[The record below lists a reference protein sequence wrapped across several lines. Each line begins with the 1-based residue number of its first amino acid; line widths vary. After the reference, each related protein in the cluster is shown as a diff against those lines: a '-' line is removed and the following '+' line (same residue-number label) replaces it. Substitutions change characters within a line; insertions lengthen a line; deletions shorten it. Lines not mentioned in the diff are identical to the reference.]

1 MYSFTLTQ
9 KKIALIAGIILS
21 LVFLVIF
28 SAYGWLQ
35 SNSGKQQLVRWIEA
49 AANNG
54 NTKLAIGSLEG
65 SVPSAMVLTD
75 IWVSDSEGVWLKVDR
90 VDYRWSPWSLLN
102 GKFWVKELAAHTID
116 LLRKPIFTKT
126 ETDASPQENS
136 EPFTGIPVA
145 VSIDRLV
152 AERIRLGKTVLGEEV
167 QLNLNSQL
175 AYLGLSEGLS
185 FNLNL
190 KRIDQ
195 TPGKVDL
202 EISFFP
208 LAKTFVMGLN
218 AEEPAGG
225 LLVHALQVPDLP
237 EMSATI
243 MGDGTLEDWQGRF
256 DFHAGPSLG
265 VEGQAGLKTIA
276 SEQYAL
282 DLTMKA
288 KLASYIPPEFLDAW
302 GDSVELSTRVVS
314 ESFKKIKVEKLNV
327 SHPAVH
333 LDVDGDVDLGE
344 GEMGL
349 LYSLTA
355 GEDTAF
361 STMVPDVHW
370 NALKLSG
377 TAEGLMVQPTIDVTV
392 EGKELK
398 AAKYTIPFTNV
409 KLQIIPDK
417 PLGQKGFKLALRGN
431 GLVNGLSGPDPTLE
445 KIIPEKI
452 DWGLLANVDLDHQH
466 IDLNKFEVL
475 TDLAGVNVKGQLNQ
489 WGEQA
494 KITSVVNL
502 PELSKFSEL
511 AQTKLTGNLNLDL
524 SVESEEFGK
533 TIFTRFDTVI
543 ADLVTDFPEV
553 NTLAGNRINIG
564 GKASLG
570 KDGLVQLD
578 SLAFKGEAISGLLN
592 VTLTEKQVVDADWSV
607 IFPRLAVLSQKVGK
621 NLSGQLQ
628 VRGKAQGPLPSPR
641 VIASVESK
649 DLIVDELIVEKG
661 RVDLTVGN
669 LQKSPTGTLETHIIA
684 NELEATTSNNFA
696 LQPND
701 RLSLNKIKVTGLG
714 TEILGDLV
722 VDLKSISANGTLNG
736 KILDYSTINDITKQN
751 ISGDSTLEVSLSN
764 DDGQTVNF
772 RTEVDGFKLEGDS
785 PLAIKNIVM
794 SGEVTNA
801 LKEPMINSQLKISGV
816 VHPAAT
822 VNKLDFTSQ
831 GSMKELVFKLETEA
845 MPTGGPTANLETSGQ
860 LNLEG
865 SSQELQ
871 LITFA
876 GKVGEFPYK
885 ITQPAFLKVNGQDM
899 ELNKLSLKIH
909 DGQVSSNFK
918 KNSTGIFGDLNVNH
932 FPLDMMN
939 KIIPG
944 IGVQG
949 NFEGKAVLDGN
960 FDNPKGQLNFS
971 IAQLIFDQATKQGLA
986 PATVDLQGTWEKG
999 LAKVDLNLTQP
1010 SVGEFNANGEVPLV
1024 MVNDPVGINIPA
1036 KAPLKGSA
1044 KGQLGLDILN
1054 DFLVASGNQI
1064 RGKVD
1069 LAVQA
1074 GGTIDTPQLAG
1085 TVKFLDGEFENLKL
1099 GTSLKSIEILTS
1111 FDMNQFVLDNLSAKT
1126 PKDGVISAKGTIKKS
1141 GENDFIADLKLNT
1154 KSAQLVAIDT
1164 ITSQVTSDLHLLG
1177 SIKYPALNGEITIN
1191 HTEIY
1196 VPNNLPP
1203 SVVVLEVE
1211 ETDGDEDEIEKT
1223 IKIESANKED
1233 PGFDMGLDLKI
1244 KAPGQIF
1251 VRGRGLDA
1259 ELEGDLLV
1267 TGTTNKPNVDG
1278 AFKLRR
1284 GTLDILNRK
1293 VKFKQGV
1300 VGFDGVPGRDPD
1312 LDFKAEVPAKNMTIL
1327 IGVLGAVS
1335 DPKIQL
1341 SSDPEMPQDEI
1352 LSNFLFDKSAGS
1364 ITPIE
1369 AVQLANSAAQLAG
1382 MGGQGAG
1389 AMDKVRNSLGLDTLK
1404 FSGDDSG
1411 PGVEAGRYVAD
1422 GVYVGVKQGLGED
1435 SSGAVLEYEVTPN
1448 ITVESDIGADA
1459 NSRVGVSMEWD
1470 Y

>member
-1 MYSFTLTQ
+1 MNPITPTQ

-21 LVFLVIF
+21 LMFLVIF

-54 NTKLAIGSLEG
+54 DQKLAIGSLQG

-116 LLRKPIFTKT
+116 LLRKPILPKT
-126 ETDASPQENS
+126 ETDAPPLENS

-152 AERIRLGKTVLGEEV
+152 AERIRLGETVLGEEV

-243 MGDGTLEDWQGRF
+243 MGDGTLDDWQGRF

-349 LYSLTA
+349 RYSLTA

-409 KLQIIPDK
+409 KLQITPDQ
-417 PLGQKGFKLALRGN
+417 PLDQKGFKLALRGN

-553 NTLAGNRINIG
+553 NTLAGKRINIG
-564 GKASLG
+564 GKASLA
-570 KDGLVQLD
+570 KDGLIEVDALK
-578 SLAFKGEAISGLLN
+578 FNGEAISGLLN
-592 VTLTEKQVVDADWSV
+592 ATLTEKQAVDAVLSV
-607 IFPRLAVLSQKVGK
+607 TLPRLAVLSTKVGK
-621 NLSGQLQ
+621 DLSGQFH
-628 VRGKAQGPLPSPR
+628 VKTKTQGTLSAPR
-641 VIASVESK
+641 VTASIETKNLVF
-649 DLIVDELIVEKG
+649 DGLPVEKG
-661 RVDLTVGN
+661 RIDVTAGN
-669 LQKSPTGTLETHIIA
+669 LQKSPTGTLATHIMA
-684 NELEATTSNNFA
+684 NDMEATTSLDYSLNPGNH
-696 LQPND
+696 
-701 RLSLNKIKVTGLG
+701 LSLKNIKVAGLG
-714 TEILGDLV
+714 AEILGDLLL
-722 VDLKSISANGTLNG
+722 DLKSTSVKGSLSG
-736 KILDYSTINDITKQN
+736 KVLDYSTINDIIKQD
-751 ISGDSTLEVSLSN
+751 ISGNTILKVNLSN
-764 DDGQTVNF
+764 EDGQTVNF
-772 RTEVDGFKLEGDS
+772 TTEVDDFNLKGES
-785 PLAIKNIVM
+785 PLSIKSVGL
-794 SGEVTNA
+794 SGKVTHA
-801 LKEPMINSQLKISGV
+801 LTEPIIESKLQVSALS
-816 VHPAAT
+816 HPAAKVKHVDLT
-822 VNKLDFTSQ
+822 TQ
-831 GSMKELVFKLETEA
+831 GSLKAMDISLETVA
-845 MPTGGPTANLETSGQ
+845 VPTAGPEANLKTTGRLSM
-860 LNLEG
+860 EG
-865 SSQELQ
+865 ASQEFQ
-871 LITFA
+871 LKTLA
-876 GKVGEFPYK
+876 GNVGK
-885 ITQPAFLKVNGQDM
+885 IPFQLTQPALIKVNATDM
-899 ELNKLSLKIH
+899 ELSQFAMKIQ

-960 FDNPKGQLNFS
+960 FDNPKGHLNFS
-971 IAQLIFDQATKQGLA
+971 IAQLTFDQATKKGLA

-1010 SVGEFNANGEVPLV
+1010 SVGEFKANGEVPLV
-1024 MVNDPVGINIPA
+1024 MANDPVGINIPA

-1074 GGTIDTPQLAG
+1074 GGTLDTPQLAG

-1099 GTSLKSIEILTS
+1099 GTSLEAIEILTS
-1111 FDMNQFVLDNLSAKT
+1111 FDMKQFNLDNLNART

-1177 SIKYPALNGEITIN
+1177 PIKSPALKGEITIN

-1223 IKIESANKED
+1223 IKIESAKNED

-1244 KAPGQIF
+1244 KAPGEIF

-1259 ELEGDLLV
+1259 QLEGDILV